1 MAIALSSIA
10 TESAFPTISLTF
22 VKPETVMSAKMAMT
36 TSSSQVTDTSS
47 RKVYFFKESPAVLS
61 TTTYSRGINIIKG
74 PLNEFIKGYVD
85 SKNYEHT
92 SDDTSSTESEDAK
105 SDGNNISENTRSSR
119 NMAISTL
126 DPDNMRTVDIDTG
139 PTDSAHQ
146 VYQAKV
152 SPVKSSDGQTR
163 PNSSEGTSGSHR
175 ATGEH
180 FKWRR
185 TPKEASPSRFASQ
198 RFNDGSNEEK
208 SSRTSSTA
216 ATSSATSSAR
226 SRPSAQF
233 AQKVK
238 YEKHAKPSSP

>member
-10 TESAFPTISLTF
+10 TESAFATISLTF

-126 DPDNMRTVDIDTG
+126 DPENMRIVDIDTG
-139 PTDSAHQ
+139 PVDSAHQ
-146 VYQAKV
+146 VYQTKV
-152 SPVKSSDGQTR
+152 CLLYT
-163 PNSSEGTSGSHR
+163 
-175 ATGEH
+175 
-180 FKWRR
+180 
-185 TPKEASPSRFASQ
+185 SPSPRD
-198 RFNDGSNEEK
+198 RG
-208 SSRTSSTA
+208 
-216 ATSSATSSAR
+216 
-226 SRPSAQF
+226 
-233 AQKVK
+233 
-238 YEKHAKPSSP
+238 